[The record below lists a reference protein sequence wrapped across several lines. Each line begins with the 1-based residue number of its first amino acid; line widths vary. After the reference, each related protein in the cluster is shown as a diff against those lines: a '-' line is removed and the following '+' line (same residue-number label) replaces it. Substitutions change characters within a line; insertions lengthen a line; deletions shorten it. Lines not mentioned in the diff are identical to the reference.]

1 VTYRLD
7 KSALVIEMRATTDE
21 ATIVRLV
28 HHSYFNLAGHDSGTV
43 LDHELQLK
51 SSHVV
56 ELDHEL
62 LPTGQIVAV
71 DGTPFDFRAPHAVGE
86 RNAVVP
92 NDGAGRVSG
101 GSAGYDHI
109 WVLDGSGMR
118 SVAVVSDPISGRRLE
133 LTTDQRGLCLYV
145 GGYLGGVSAKGSMVA
160 YQAFAGLTLETT
172 GFPDDINF
180 GHFPSPVLT
189 PGETYL
195 NTMRLNF
202 SVV

>member
-1 VTYRLD
+1 MTYRLG
-7 KSALVIEMRATTDE
+7 SALIIEMRATTDV

-43 LDHELQLK
+43 LDHELQLN
-51 SSHVV
+51 SSHIV
-56 ELDHEL
+56 ELDREL
-62 LPTGQIVAV
+62 LATGQIVAV
-71 DGTPFDFRAPHAVGE
+71 EGTPFDFRSLHTVGE
-86 RNAVVP
+86 RNADVP
-92 NDGAGRVSG
+92 NDGAGRISG
-101 GSAGYDHI
+101 GSAGYDHV

-118 SVAVVSDPISGRRLE
+118 SVAVVRDPGSGRRLE
-133 LTTDQRGLCLYV
+133 LSTDQRGLCLYV
-145 GGYLGGVSAKGSMVA
+145 GGYLGGVSAKRPLRA
-160 YQAFAGLTLETT
+160 YEAFAGLTLETT

-202 SVV
+202 SAE